1 MTTMTTICDTTIK
14 NKRRGSG
21 CDATINNARRG
32 SGGGEGREIG
42 GRNKRG
48 TATDDE
54 IGCDDEMSITMT
66 TAPSLLRTTETVNLI
81 TNQLLPLSA
90 LVH

>member
-1 MTTMTTICDTTIK
+1 MTTMTTRCDTTIK

-32 SGGGEGREIG
+32 SGGGGGREIG

-48 TATDDE
+48 TATNNNK
-54 IGCDDEMSITMT
+54 
-66 TAPSLLRTTETVNLI
+66 R
-81 TNQLLPLSA
+81 
-90 LVH
+90 

>member
-1 MTTMTTICDTTIK
+1 MTTTTTRYDTTIK

-32 SGGGEGREIG
+32 SGGGGGREIG

-48 TATDDE
+48 TATKTKML
-54 IGCDDEMSITMT
+54 IMMT
-66 TAPSLLRTTETVNLI
+66 TRNSKFNDK
-81 TNQLLPLSA
+81 
-90 LVH
+90 